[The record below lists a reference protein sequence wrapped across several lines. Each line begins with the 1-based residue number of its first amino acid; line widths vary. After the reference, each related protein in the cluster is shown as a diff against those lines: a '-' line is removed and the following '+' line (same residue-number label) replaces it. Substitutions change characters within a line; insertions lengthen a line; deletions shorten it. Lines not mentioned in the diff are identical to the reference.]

1 MDQKHQICLWT
12 GRIFSGLVIAFLTMD
27 AIGKL
32 LRVQPVIE
40 GSVALGYRAEDIFL
54 LGVLLAVGVVL
65 YAIPRTSLLGAIY
78 ITGYLGGALAAH
90 LRIGSPLAT
99 HVLFAVYVATFLWLG
114 LVLRSPDL
122 ARLLI
127 RGTSR

>member
-1 MDQKHQICLWT
+1 MDQKRQIFVWT
-12 GRIFSGLVIAFLTMD
+12 GRIFSGLVIAFLTID

-122 ARLLI
+122 ARLLV

>member
-1 MDQKHQICLWT
+1 MDQKHQISLWI
-12 GRIFSGLVIAFLTMD
+12 GRVFSGLVIAFLTMD

-40 GSVALGYRAEDIFL
+40 GSVALGYRPEDIVL
-54 LGVLLAVGVVL
+54 IGVLLAVGVVL
-65 YAIPRTSLLGAIY
+65 YAIPRTALLGAIY

-127 RGTSR
+127 RGSAR